1 MASHTGNK
9 WFKKDTGN
17 VISRHLRET
26 SLERQRLLCNLG
38 RVIRDARKQLKMTQ
52 EELAEAA
59 EINPKYLGEVE
70 LGRSNPSVG
79 LLFQISKALQLELA
93 DLFLVSQ
100 TRPGIDITLYKTLME
115 LLRILEEPEM
125 EKLKRFVKMIVD

>member
-1 MASHTGNK
+1 
-9 WFKKDTGN
+9 
-17 VISRHLRET
+17 
-26 SLERQRLLCNLG
+26 
-38 RVIRDARKQLKMTQ
+38 MTQ